1 MNNQNLLKNILAA
14 SEQYCGASFVA
25 KILELKQERERY
37 LNNIWKK
44 EDYQSLVPE
53 RDIKNATRK
62 IDFDTITYFAAK
74 KLPDTKY
81 TEFILDLIT
90 IAFDHG
96 ELIYSREL
104 IDILF
109 KAYEQY
115 LSETNKASLYRT
127 LGEIYFYQNDF
138 EQSQHYFDKSLAQ
151 YESLADFAGIAK
163 IKNSIGIL
171 TVEQGF
177 YNKGKKLFEEARE
190 IAKKHLLNDLI
201 INCDINLGN
210 YYFVIG
216 DTQKALK
223 KYFVVKEYAETHNLK
238 TLTGKVNINIAST
251 YKLKK
256 EYQKALNF
264 LIKAARIIEESE
276 NKFLKALYYLVKGE
290 VLIYNEQQQ
299 SSMALL
305 TSAFTLFSEIGDKL
319 SIADTYR
326 ALGILFRM
334 KGNEKVAVSYLENSI
349 KINKINNNQLNL
361 GETYIALGNL
371 YFDKQKKTQARE
383 YFSRAKDC
391 FSLCDSTL
399 RVIEVDKLID
409 KL

>member
-1 MNNQNLLKNILAA
+1 MNNQNLFKNILTV
-14 SEQYCGASFVA
+14 SENFCGNSFVA
-25 KILELKQERERY
+25 KILDLKQERERY
-37 LNNIWKK
+37 LNNIWKQ

-53 RDIKNATRK
+53 RDVKNATRK
-62 IDFDTITYFAAK
+62 IDFDTVTYFAAK
-74 KLPDTKY
+74 KLTDPKF
-81 TEFILDLIT
+81 TEFLTDIIT
-90 IAFDHG
+90 MSFDHG
-96 ELIYSREL
+96 ELTYSREL
-104 IDILF
+104 ITILF

-115 LSETNKASLYRT
+115 LSEENKAALYRI

-151 YESLADFAGIAK
+151 YESLSDFAGIAK
-163 IKNSIGIL
+163 IKNSIGVL
-171 TVEQGF
+171 SVEQGF
-177 YNKGKKLFEEARE
+177 YKAGKNLFEEARE
-190 IAKKHLLNDLI
+190 IAKEHMLNSLI

-238 TLTGKVNINIAST
+238 NLMGKVNINIAST

-264 LIKAARIIEESE
+264 LINVSRIIEDSE

-326 ALGILFRM
+326 ALGILFRT
-334 KGNEKVAVSYLENSI
+334 KGNEKVAVSYLENSV

-371 YFDKQKKTQARE
+371 YLDKENIEQARD
-383 YFSRAKDC
+383 YFSKAKEC
-391 FSLCDSTL
+391 FTLCDSSL
-399 RVIEVDKLID
+399 RVKEVDKIINNL
-409 KL
+409 